1 MTASED
7 TAYQEALTAIQ
18 NGDKSRAR
26 DLLTRLMKTNIN
38 NPQYWLYMST
48 VVDTTREIVYCLK
61 EALKRDPQNITARR
75 GLILY
80 GELPPDPSLA
90 ISPQLQQ
97 RNWETQY
104 YAGEPLLD
112 ATGKP
117 SRKQVGITIGGIAA
131 LLVVAVVVFIVLNP
145 PDTRDAW
152 LKALQQRTIG
162 PTSNVPGAAVSP
174 TTTSTPQTTNPA
186 IFNLVSSTPT
196 ALYVNTPHARTEA
209 YRSALTAFLR
219 NDWNAVLNF
228 VSQAIKDD
236 PKPDLYYMQGE
247 SYRFLKKTKEALQ
260 AYEQAIQLDA
270 RFAPAY
276 LGRAR
281 VRLVSNP
288 ELGEAIRS
296 DLEKAVILDNNMIE
310 AHLELAAFKIGRK
323 DASAALRDL
332 DNAAR
337 LQPDSPAIYYYRAK
351 AYLVLNQLD
360 QALSNALQA
369 NQADPGSLNGYR
381 VLAEVY
387 RANNDLASA
396 IAPLEIYVRYA
407 PDDAEAIAWLG
418 QAYAA
423 RGDKEL
429 ALRTLNQAVEMNLRS
444 FEARVTRAFV
454 YIDLNEAKKAQD
466 DFIAADALRQNAFPV
481 YYGLARVAFL
491 NKDSSDAWRKLT
503 SALALA
509 QSDPEKALTYFWRA
523 QALEDVKQIPAA
535 YADWTELMRLPAQA
549 MTSAMRTTAQEHI
562 QALATPTLTS
572 RPPTGT
578 ITQTPTRSATFTIT
592 PTPTRTATFTLTP
605 SSTLTPS
612 LTPTPSSTPRA
623 TTGDLR

>member
-48 VVDTTREIVYCLK
+48 VVDTTREITYCLK

-117 SRKQVGITIGGIAA
+117 SGKQIGIAIGGIAA
-131 LLVVAVVVFIVLNP
+131 LLVVAVVVFIALNP

-152 LKALQQRTIG
+152 LKALQQRTVG
-162 PTSNVPGAAVSP
+162 PTSNVPVSVVSP
-174 TTTSTPQTTNPA
+174 TVNTTPQQTSTTV
-186 IFNLVSSTPT
+186 FNLVPSTPT

-219 NDWNAVLNF
+219 NDWNAVINF
-228 VSQAIKDD
+228 VSQAIKDE
-236 PKPDLYYMQGE
+236 PKPDLYYMLGE

-281 VRLVSNP
+281 VRLVTNP

-296 DLEKAVILDNNMIE
+296 DLEKAAALDVNMIE
-310 AHLELAAFKIGRK
+310 ADLELAAFKINRK

-332 DNAAR
+332 DDAAR
-337 LQPDSPAIYYYRAK
+337 LQPDSAAVYYYRAK

-360 QALSNALQA
+360 QALTNARQA
-369 NQADPGSLNGYR
+369 NQLDPGGLNGYR
-381 VLAEVY
+381 VLAEAY
-387 RANNDLASA
+387 RANNDLVSA

-407 PDDAEAIAWLG
+407 PDDTEALAWLG
-418 QAYAA
+418 QVYAA
-423 RGDKEL
+423 RGDTDL
-429 ALRTLNQAVEMNLRS
+429 AIRTLNQAVEMNPRS
-444 FEARVTRAFV
+444 FEARVTRGYV
-454 YIDLNEAKKAQD
+454 YIDLKEAKKAQD
-466 DFIAADALRQNAFPV
+466 DFLAADAIQQNAFPV
-481 YYGLARVAFL
+481 YMGLARAAL
-491 NKDSSDAWRKLT
+491 LSDDTSAAYRRLSSALGLTQVDTEKAQAYYWR
-503 SALALA
+503 ALALEA
-509 QSDPEKALTYFWRA
+509 QKNPL
-523 QALEDVKQIPAA
+523 A

-549 MTSAMRTTAQEHI
+549 MTSAMRLTAQEHI

-578 ITQTPTRSATFTIT
+578 VT
-592 PTPTRTATFTLTP
+592 PTPTRTATFTITPTLTRTQTVTLTP
-605 SSTLTPS
+605 SSTTTPS
-612 LTPTPSSTPRA
+612 PTPTESTTPSP
-623 TTGDLR
+623 TTGDLP

>member
-48 VVDTTREIVYCLK
+48 VVEAPREITYCLK

-104 YAGEPLLD
+104 YASEPLLD

-117 SRKQVGITIGGIAA
+117 SGKQVAITIGGIAA
-131 LLVVAVVVFIVLNP
+131 FFVLAVAVFVVLNP
-145 PDTRDAW
+145 AGIQLPSWAKGLPTVPSSIDATP
-152 LKALQQRTIG
+152 AGT
-162 PTSNVPGAAVSP
+162 PTA
-174 TTTSTPQTTNPA
+174 TTTPQQTSTTV
-186 IFNLVSSTPT
+186 FNLVPSTPT
-196 ALYVNTPHARTEA
+196 PLYVNTPHARTEA

-219 NDWNAVLNF
+219 NDWNATLNF
-228 VSQAIKDD
+228 LTQAIKED

-260 AYEQAIQLDA
+260 SYEQAIQLDA

-296 DLEKAVILDNNMIE
+296 DLEKAATLDSNMIE

-351 AYLVLNQLD
+351 AYLVLSQPE
-360 QALSNALQA
+360 QALSNARQA
-369 NQADPGSLNGYR
+369 NQLEPGGLNGYR
-381 VLAEVY
+381 ILGEAY

-396 IAPLEIYVRYA
+396 ISPLEIYVRYA
-407 PDDAEAIAWLG
+407 PDDAEAVAWLG

-423 RGDKEL
+423 QGDTDL
-429 ALRTLNQAVEMNLRS
+429 ALRTLNQAVEMNSRS

-454 YIDLNEAKKAQD
+454 YIDLKEAKKAQD
-466 DFIAADALRQNAFPV
+466 DFIAADAIRQNAFPV

-509 QSDPEKALTYFWRA
+509 QSDSEKALTYFWRA
-523 QALEDVKQIPAA
+523 QALEDAKQIPAA

-549 MTSAMRTTAQEHI
+549 MTSTMRTTAQERI

-578 ITQTPTRSATFTIT
+578 VTPTPTRTPTFTIT
-592 PTPTRTATFTLTP
+592 STPTRTATFT
-605 SSTLTPS
+605 
-612 LTPTPSSTPRA
+612 PTPSPTPTSSPTATSSTTPRLTA
-623 TTGDLR
+623 TDLP